1 MPDTNSA
8 TAKAVAAKPEA
19 DEAAVP
25 EPKNLVAKLADGT
38 IVKRR
43 TKRQRACDE
52 PKGKKICAGHLKR
65 WYGYGDEIV
74 AMFGR
79 DPEIYRCERC
89 QILFRPN
96 DSETARTGTL
106 AF

>member
-1 MPDTNSA
+1 MPDTTSA
-8 TAKAVAAKPEA
+8 TAEATAAKPEA
-19 DEAAVP
+19 DEVAVP
-25 EPKNLVAKLADGT
+25 EPKNLIARLADGT
-38 IVKRR
+38 FVKRR
-43 TKRQRACDE
+43 IERQRACDE

-96 DSETARTGTL
+96 ESETARTGTL